1 MDTRRTRA
9 SAIGVLLASGLVLGS
24 LQATAVAAPANDN
37 FANATKISG
46 SLLREGAPGST
57 KAATKEAGEPNHA
70 GDPGGASVWY
80 HWTPTESQVAAFT
93 TCGGFDTVIAVY
105 TGAAVNALTE
115 VGSNDDTP
123 AGGGPGCGAPRSE
136 ARVAVSA
143 GVKYMIAVDGKGG
156 ASGTVKMQI
165 FQRPGNDD
173 FAASETLPISG
184 SPKFTPSNWL
194 ATAEAGEPE
203 HGGVAGGT
211 SVWYHWTPLETGPVT
226 LDNCGGSSGPD
237 TVMAVYTGTELGAL
251 TPVASNDNGAGEC
264 APQSEVSFEA
274 VAFTKYKIAV
284 DGVSGDEGYFN
295 FDLTP

>member
-1 MDTRRTRA
+1 MKLK
-9 SAIGVLLASGLVLGS
+9 SSLIGVCAAMALLGVQA
-24 LQATAVAAPANDN
+24 ATAVAAPANDN

-46 SLLREGAPGST
+46 SLLREGAPGSN
-57 KAATKEAGEPNHA
+57 KLGTKETGEPNHA

-80 HWTPTESQVAAFT
+80 HWTPTQNVVAAFT

-105 TGAAVNALTE
+105 TGTAVNALTE

-136 ARVAVSA
+136 VRIPVSA

-156 ASGTVKMQI
+156 ATGTVLMRIYQP
-165 FQRPGNDD
+165 PGNDD
-173 FAASETLPISG
+173 FADAEALPISG

-194 ATAEAGEPE
+194 AMKEAGEPE
-203 HGGVAGGT
+203 HAGDPGGA
-211 SVWYHWTPLETGPVT
+211 SVWYRWTPTESGPVV
-226 LDNCGGSSGPD
+226 LDICGGASGPD

-251 TPVASNDNGAGEC
+251 TEIASNDNGAGEC
-264 APQSEVSFEA
+264 APQSEVGFEA
-274 VAFTKYKIAV
+274 VALTKYMIAV
-284 DGVSGDEGYFN
+284 DGVGGDEGYFN

>member
-1 MDTRRTRA
+1 MSFKRRGLRA
-9 SAIGVLLASGLVLGS
+9 AVPMACAMLVLC
-24 LQATAVAAPANDN
+24 LAQAAYAAPANDN

-57 KAATKEAGEPNHA
+57 KEATKEAGEPNHA

-80 HWTPTESQVAAFT
+80 HWTPSESQVAAFT
-93 TCGGFDTVIAVY
+93 TCGGFDTVIGVY

-115 VGSNDDTP
+115 VGSNDNTP
-123 AGGGPGCGAPRSE
+123 TGGGPACGSPASE
-136 ARVAVSA
+136 VRVPVSA

-156 ASGTVKMQI
+156 ATGTVKMRI

-173 FAASETLPISG
+173 FADSETLPLTG
-184 SPKFTPSNWL
+184 VKFTPSNWL

-203 HGGVAGGT
+203 HGGVSGGA
-211 SVWYHWTPLETGPVT
+211 SVWYHWTPVETGTVT
-226 LDNCGGSSGPD
+226 LDNCGGGSGPD
-237 TVMAVYTGTELGAL
+237 TVLAVYTGTELGAL
-251 TPVASNDNGAGEC
+251 TPIASNDNGAGEC
-264 APQSEVSFEA
+264 APQSEVTFEA

-284 DGVSGDEGYFN
+284 DGVGGDEGYFN